1 MKQHASNGGFT
12 LIEVVLAASLFVMG
26 MSMIMG
32 VYSFGSALSRTAE
45 LRSLSAETVDSILA
59 DLEETLF
66 PLRDDGQV
74 GPPRV
79 IEGRPVPGRPGVEY
93 SVESKPNVDTLEI
106 LPGLEEPVAAE
117 YLVTLTVRWQARGV
131 KREAQ
136 WTTIM
141 LRELPFGARM
151 RQRFVR

>member
-1 MKQHASNGGFT
+1 MRKHPSQGGFT

-45 LRSLSAETVDSILA
+45 LRSVSAEIVDAIMA
-59 DLEETLF
+59 DLDETLF
-66 PLRDDGQV
+66 PLRDDGLV
-74 GPPRV
+74 GPPRAIV
-79 IEGRPVPGRPGVEY
+79 DRPVPGRAGVVY
-93 SVESKPNVDTLEI
+93 SVETKPNVDTLEI
-106 LPGLEEPVAAE
+106 LPGLEEPVATE

-131 KREAQ
+131 KREAR

-151 RQRFVR
+151 RQRFLR

>member
-1 MKQHASNGGFT
+1 MRPIHRQAGFT

-45 LRSLSAETVDSILA
+45 LRSVSAGTVDAIMA

-66 PLRDDGQV
+66 PLRDDGLV
-74 GPPRV
+74 GPPRE
-79 IEGRPVPGRPGVEY
+79 IEDRPVPGRTGVKY
-93 SVESKPNVDTLEI
+93 SVATKPNLETLEI
-106 LPGLEEPVAAE
+106 LPGLDEPVATE

-151 RQRFVR
+151 RQRFLR